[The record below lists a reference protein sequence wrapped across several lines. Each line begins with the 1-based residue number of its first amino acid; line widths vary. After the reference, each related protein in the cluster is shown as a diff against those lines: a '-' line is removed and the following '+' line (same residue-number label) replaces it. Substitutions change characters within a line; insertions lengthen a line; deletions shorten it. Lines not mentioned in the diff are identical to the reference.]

1 MYLVYLLYQFQT
13 SQSCTVYVSMVT
25 RLLLLQFA
33 CTTREPVD
41 VGFNNVVKKKRKNK
55 TKQKKRQVIL
65 QEARFPYLTK
75 SCLSLGYI

>member
-1 MYLVYLLYQFQT
+1 
-13 SQSCTVYVSMVT
+13 MVT

-33 CTTREPVD
+33 RTTREPAD
-41 VGFNNVVKKKRKNK
+41 VGFNNVVKKGK
-55 TKQKKRQVIL
+55 TKQQQKKTSL